1 MKFSL
6 KMKLTLSFSLIIMI
20 IITTGLINLYAVH
33 KVSETQHIITGY
45 RVNTVNAEKEV
56 KNGINQSLAALRG
69 YMILGSNP
77 QKAQQMKD
85 KRQQAWLSIDK
96 ALNQLK
102 AGVAHL
108 SATNLKQIENLEN
121 LLDEFKQAQ
130 QRVEDIAQTSENIPS
145 YQLLLNEAVPTGD
158 ALLQSITYIIN
169 IESGLAATAERKSL
183 LKLLADSRGS
193 LATGLASI
201 RAYLLSGNDDF
212 KDQFS
217 TKWIVNT
224 QRFNTINNNYLDL
237 FSAEQRQHWNEYR
250 TARERFESLPT
261 QMFALRSGKNWNQA
275 NFLLGTEAAPRAQRA
290 LAILKSIEK
299 RENAALDDDI
309 STLNV
314 LSQRQNLVIIIG
326 SILSIVCAF
335 SVAVIFSKNLLTR
348 LQPLLI
354 KSKSITNNNL
364 STAPLIPKGSDELT
378 ELTHAVN
385 AMNESLNNTI
395 RLTADSMKDT
405 SEQADSIYN
414 ANTNMSD
421 NIEQQNDQM
430 SLIASA
436 IEELSASANEVSN
449 NSDEAAETA
458 KISYQTAIDGGEIV
472 ESSLNQMNKISD
484 AFDDSADSISAL
496 SQQSQQIGEILS
508 VIHGIAEQTNL
519 LALNAAIEA
528 ARAGEQGRGFA
539 VVADEV
545 RQLASRTTQATSD
558 VETAIEQMRQHT
570 QVAVSSMNV
579 GRERVTSG
587 IAESQSVAAI
597 LEQIINQ
604 ASDVSE
610 RIENIASTAKQQSTV
625 TQEIAS
631 NSDAASRMSQQVSNS
646 INDVVSLSESVSK
659 TTQQSAL
666 QLSAMVS

>member
-1 MKFSL
+1 
-6 KMKLTLSFSLIIMI
+6 MI

-33 KVSETQHIITGY
+33 KVSETQHIITSY

-69 YMILGSNP
+69 YMILGNDP
-77 QKAQQMKD
+77 QKAQQMKEQ
-85 KRQQAWLSIDK
+85 RQQAWLSIDK

-102 AGVAHL
+102 AGVTHL
-108 SATNLKQIENLEN
+108 SAANLKQIENLEN
-121 LLDEFKQAQ
+121 LLVEFKQAQ
-130 QRVEDIAQTSENIPS
+130 QRVEDIAQTADNIPS

-169 IESGLAATAERKSL
+169 IESSLAATAERKSL

-237 FSAEQRQHWNEYR
+237 FSAEQRQHWNEY
-250 TARERFESLPT
+250 TKTRERFESLPT
-261 QMFALRSGKNWNQA
+261 QMFALRSSKDWNQA

-299 RENAALDDDI
+299 RENTALDDDI
-309 STLNV
+309 STLYM
-314 LSQRQNLVIIIG
+314 LSQRQNIVIIIG

-335 SVAVIFSKNLLTR
+335 GVAVIFSNNLLTR
-348 LQPLLI
+348 LQPLLT

-364 STAPLIPKGSDELT
+364 STAPLVPKGSDELT

-458 KISYQTAIDGGEIV
+458 RISYQTAIDGGEIV

-484 AFDDSADSISAL
+484 AFDDSANSISAL
-496 SQQSQQIGEILS
+496 SQQSQQIGEILG

-570 QVAVSSMNV
+570 QIAVSSMSV

-597 LEQIINQ
+597 LEQIISQ

-625 TQEIAS
+625 THEIAS
-631 NSDAASRMSQQVSNS
+631 NSDAASRMSQQVSDS

-666 QLSAMVS
+666 QLTAMVS